1 MLQDLRPCDDL
12 VSGQC
17 CSSRDTPVYC
27 LLLESFDNNR
37 FSDGDMEKYVTEG
50 LDKHIEKLNIFFSHL
65 P

>member
-17 CSSRDTPVYC
+17 CSSRDTHSS

-37 FSDGDMEKYVTEG
+37 FSDGDMEKDVTEG
-50 LDKHIEKLNIFFSHL
+50 LDKHMEHA
-65 P
+65 